1 VKDKNQE
8 HSTDAVW
15 VQMCLAD
22 DLDPQKRLASRLA
35 ILRHAEAQDCT
46 LYRPDDEDE
55 SDDAEELDLGD
66 ARILFT
72 GLFQA
77 PAEWSEA
84 ERAEFFCDSDPELFE
99 MAYIE
104 CEAKPASD
112 DFFMPE
118 VGDYVATMPG
128 KGEVVMFYV
137 HDYHEDDSGRH
148 CVLIRDVESLA

>member
-1 VKDKNQE
+1 MKDKNQE

-22 DLDPQKRLASRLA
+22 DLDPQKRMASRLA

-84 ERAEFFCDSDPELFE
+84 ERAELLAGKKILYSGPLSDRDGKERI
-99 MAYIE
+99 A
-104 CEAKPASD
+104 AGSV
-112 DFFMPE
+112 MPDADLWKMDWF
-118 VGDYVATMPG
+118 V
-128 KGEVVMFYV
+128 KGVKTQQ
-137 HDYHEDDSGRH
+137 
-148 CVLIRDVESLA
+148 

>member
-1 VKDKNQE
+1 MKDKNQE

-22 DLDPQKRLASRLA
+22 DLDPQKRMASRLA

-77 PAEWSEA
+77 PATIPITFKKLA
-84 ERAEFFCDSDPELFE
+84 T
-99 MAYIE
+99 
-104 CEAKPASD
+104 
-112 DFFMPE
+112 
-118 VGDYVATMPG
+118 VATERGTDCGSNASTRPPG
-128 KGEVVMFYV
+128 LLSAKHLEK
-137 HDYHEDDSGRH
+137 
-148 CVLIRDVESLA
+148 